1 MEEKSRSGDRR
12 LAGRLS
18 VGTALLLAGVLWGD
32 GVWLRAAE
40 PAAEKSAPPRRTLA
54 DLMHVSDAFTT
65 EDAAALK
72 LNIDE
77 AKIQAAGIRKL
88 AGKHLTL
95 YTDLAADAEIDAL
108 PEVFDQ
114 AFLQWCDYFGK
125 RPDQSADWHITGVL
139 MKDGMRFALNGLLP
153 DRLPAFEYGFC
164 TGDKLWLYEQPS
176 AYYRRHLLLHEG
188 THAFMLTVLGSCGP
202 PWYMEGLAELLG
214 THRWHDGRLT
224 LNYMPANRDE
234 VLRWGRIKL
243 VEDDYAARRAK
254 RLQTI
259 VERQQ
264 IGTAETSMYAWCWA
278 AATLLDRHPRYHQRF
293 RQLQQ
298 FVGLP
303 DFLNRFEQLYADDWP
318 QLTEEWQVFVANL
331 DYGYDV
337 ARMALDFTPG
347 RPMTGNTASATIAA
361 DRGWQ
366 NSRIRLEAG
375 ATYRLQASGRYQ
387 VAREPQIWWCEP
399 GGVSIR
405 YYRGRPLGILLAAVH
420 PDEPLATGPSPLIH
434 PIVVGLGTTLT
445 PKHAGT
451 LFFRINDSAGELA
464 DNAGELTVMV
474 ER

>member
-153 DRLPAFEYGFC
+153 DRCRRLSRLLHGRQALALRTAQRILSPA
-164 TGDKLWLYEQPS
+164 
-176 AYYRRHLLLHEG
+176 LLLHEG

-224 LNYMPANRDE
+224 AQLHAANRDE

-293 RQLQQ
+293 RQLQH
-298 FVGLP
+298 L
-303 DFLNRFEQLYADDWP
+303 
-318 QLTEEWQVFVANL
+318 
-331 DYGYDV
+331 
-337 ARMALDFTPG
+337 
-347 RPMTGNTASATIAA
+347 SA
-361 DRGWQ
+361 
-366 NSRIRLEAG
+366 
-375 ATYRLQASGRYQ
+375 
-387 VAREPQIWWCEP
+387 C
-399 GGVSIR
+399 
-405 YYRGRPLGILLAAVH
+405 
-420 PDEPLATGPSPLIH
+420 
-434 PIVVGLGTTLT
+434 PI
-445 PKHAGT
+445 
-451 LFFRINDSAGELA
+451 S
-464 DNAGELTVMV
+464 
-474 ER
+474 